1 MNVDEVHEVMP
12 ICKQNGILFPLEGIV
27 NGHHRKDEKGKMKI
41 INQLS
46 EGVPLIVTDPQ
57 LTPEPT
63 GKYTV
68 GDLITG
74 YGVSEANSSL
84 LQHIWW

>member
-1 MNVDEVHEVMP
+1 M
-12 ICKQNGILFPLEGIV
+12 FPLEGIV
-27 NGHHRKDEKGKMKI
+27 NGHHRKDEQGKMKI

-46 EGVPLIVTDPQ
+46 IGVPLIVKDPQ
-57 LTPEPT
+57 LTPEPK
-63 GKYTV
+63 GNYSV

-84 LQHIWW
+84 LQYIWW

>member
-1 MNVDEVHEVMP
+1 
-12 ICKQNGILFPLEGIV
+12 
-27 NGHHRKDEKGKMKI
+27 MKI
-41 INQLS
+41 INQLT

-57 LTPEPT
+57 LTPDPR

-74 YGVSEANSSL
+74 YGVSEDKFFT
-84 LQHIWW
+84 ITTYMVVM